1 MGVLAKNGWSFSA
14 LGGEYV
20 TRTVEITGSFRSI
33 SIQGDAAELEI
44 STDTGDVK
52 GSLLTEKVFITR
64 SDTGR
69 IRVPE
74 TVTGGK
80 CKITTDTGNIEIEI
94 QK

>member
-20 TRTVEITGSFRSI
+20 TRTVEITGTFRSI

-44 STDTGDVK
+44 STDTG
-52 GSLLTEKVFITR
+52 
-64 SDTGR
+64 
-69 IRVPE
+69 
-74 TVTGGK
+74 GK
-80 CKITTDTGNIEIEI
+80 CEITTDTGNIEIEI